1 MLIKDLPEP
10 IKNLAELRCR
20 EHCCRNNHDDKKL
33 KDKLKGHISNAFV
46 FAETDEK
53 YDFWLSINAGNFTPY
68 ILKYG
73 NPKKELHSDQ
83 QDKKNISKQEIEYN
97 LEEFMASIPKIDY
110 FESDFETVFLHNLRN
125 VIKEKGVSNLEIAE
139 TLQVKKSK
147 VKKLL
152 SGARKISYVETARLC
167 FLLKVD
173 PKDILPKLK
182 ITEFTYEVLPLK

>member
-1 MLIKDLPEP
+1 MLIKDLPDP

-20 EHCCRNNHDDKKL
+20 EHCLRYDYDDKKL
-33 KDKLKGHISNAFV
+33 KDKLKGHVSNAFV
-46 FAETDEK
+46 FAETDEG
-53 YDFWLSINAGNFTPY
+53 YDFWASINAENFTPY

-73 NPKKELHSDQ
+73 MPKKELHSDK
-83 QDKKNISKQEIEYN
+83 QDSTTISKQEIEYN
-97 LEEFMASIPKIDY
+97 LEQFMASIPKIDY
-110 FESDFETVFLHNLRN
+110 FESDSEMVFLHNLRN
-125 VIKEKGVSNLEIAE
+125 AIKEKGVTNLEIAE

-152 SGARKISYVETARLC
+152 SGSRKISYVEIARLC

-182 ITEFTYEVLPLK
+182 ITKTSYEVLPLK